1 MINKEQA
8 LQIVNLHEQREDL
21 ETAINNCNHMYAS
34 NAESYRTIT
43 VHTHNGNTGQNVT
56 IGRLLPIDM
65 ILGLRDQIV
74 CKLNDRLEDVN
85 AELKSLILSKEL

>member
-8 LQIVNLHEQREDL
+8 LQIVNSHEQREDL
-21 ETAINNCNHMYAS
+21 ETAINNCSHMHAG
-34 NAESYRTIT
+34 NAESYRNIT
-43 VHTHNGNTGQNVT
+43 VHTHNGSTLQNVT
-56 IGRLLPIDM
+56 IGRLLPINI
-65 ILGLRDQIV
+65 ILELRDQIV